1 MSVVVVVVVVLWMT
15 TNIDVV
21 FDSKNISYDV
31 SIDQNMFD
39 WFDS

>member
-1 MSVVVVVVVVLWMT
+1 MSVAVVVVLWMT